1 MDQELERVIARL
13 EARFEAA
20 LAREEEEA
28 AIDLALSL
36 RQDRSL
42 ADLVR
47 SGVALRL
54 LEADGGR
61 PPVTVLGADYC
72 GTGTP
77 LTCVRRL
84 GSTPLL
90 SDATGAVPATRRDS
104 LQEVARRWARCGRS
118 VEVGLETETVKG
130 RLAQVGPDNIVLDA
144 AAGTVIVPLWLVD
157 SIRLVHEG

>member
-1 MDQELERVIARL
+1 MDRELERVIARL

-28 AIDLALSL
+28 AADLALSL
-36 RQDRSL
+36 RQDRTLS
-42 ADLVR
+42 DLIR
-47 SGVALRL
+47 GGGSLRL
-54 LEADGGR
+54 LGPDGAR
-61 PPVTVLGADYC
+61 PPVTVLGSDYC

-90 SDATGAVPATRRDS
+90 SETRGPAPETRRDS

-118 VEVGLETETVKG
+118 VELGLEAGTLKG
-130 RLAQVGPDNIVLDA
+130 RLAQVGPDNMVLESPP
-144 AAGTVIVPLWLVD
+144 GTLIVPLWLVD